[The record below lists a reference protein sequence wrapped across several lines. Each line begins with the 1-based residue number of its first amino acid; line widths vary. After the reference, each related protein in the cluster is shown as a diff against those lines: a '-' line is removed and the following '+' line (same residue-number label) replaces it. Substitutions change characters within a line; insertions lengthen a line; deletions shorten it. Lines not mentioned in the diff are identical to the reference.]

1 MSRHDYSD
9 GVEPILNGLRSLYA
23 SRGYSHYKMNKFEE
37 YDLYAGN
44 KDFLIS
50 DSVITFTDGTGK
62 LLALKPDVT
71 LSIVKNTADAGNDT
85 KKLWY
90 NENVYRVSKG
100 SRSFREIMQVGL
112 ECIGNVDEICVHEV
126 LTLALRSLK
135 TVGGACVLSVS
146 HLGILN
152 ELMDSLG
159 IADSERPEL
168 LGLIGDKNL
177 HELSAA
183 LDRLGTEKEKA
194 ELLLSL
200 PGLNGTTEEIL
211 AYLKKEL
218 CGHVSEN
225 TLSEFTSVLGGLAVE
240 KEIVIDFTV
249 VSDLHYYSGFVFK
262 GFVEGIPVS
271 VLSGGQYDRL
281 MRKMGK
287 HADAIGFA
295 VYLDLIGQYQK
306 NEAVSDADVLLLYD
320 GSSSPAE
327 VCAEADRLIAEGK
340 RVRTARSVPEGVSFR
355 ETVRMREGKVI

>member
-1 MSRHDYSD
+1 MKTAEFTD
-9 GVEPILNGLRSLYA
+9 GTDPILNGLRTLYA
-23 SRGYSHYKMNKFEE
+23 SRGYTHYKMNKFEE

-71 LSIVKNTADAGNDT
+71 LSIVKNTPDTVNGT

-90 NENVYRVSKG
+90 NENVYRVAKG

-112 ECIGNVDEICVHEV
+112 ECIGSVDGVCVREV
-126 LTLALRSLK
+126 LSLALNSLK

-159 IADSERPEL
+159 IPDAERPAL
-168 LGLIGDKNL
+168 LGLIGEKNL
-177 HELSAA
+177 HELGSA
-183 LDRLGTEKEKA
+183 LDRLGVGKEKA
-194 ELLLSL
+194 DLLLSL
-200 PGLNGTTEEIL
+200 PVLRGSTEEIL
-211 AYLKKEL
+211 ASLNEAL
-218 CGHVSEN
+218 HGLVSKG
-225 TLSEFTSVLGGLAVE
+225 TLSEFTSVLGGLAGE

-262 GFVEGIPVS
+262 GYVEGIPAS

-287 HADAIGFA
+287 RAGAIGFA

-306 NEAVSDADVLLLYD
+306 STTAFDADVLLLYD
-320 GSSSPAE
+320 ASSSAAA
-327 VCAEADRLIAEGK
+327 VCAEADRLVADGK
-340 RVRTARSVPEGVSFR
+340 SVRTASVVPEGLSFR
-355 ETVRMREGKVI
+355 ETVTMREGKVI